1 MQLLMRRLGAQRG
14 EVSFAIVGGEIRAR
28 LGDDDDDPGT
38 REARA
43 EAGRW
48 TVFELVKDV
57 CERAP
62 ELKTDWYA
70 VSYIV

>member
-1 MQLLMRRLGAQRG
+1 MRRLGAQRD
-14 EVSFAIVGGEIRAR
+14 EVSFAIVGAEITAR
-28 LGDDDDDPGT
+28 LGDDDGDPAT

-48 TVFELVKDV
+48 VVFELVRDV

-70 VSYIV
+70 VSYIA